1 MTKKVLLCLVVCLVS
16 CISLF
21 AQNAPNQPMTFW
33 YEYSVNPGKEAQ
45 FLELVKTVGQPVRD
59 KLLAEGVIY
68 AWGVQTPLLR
78 VPGNITHA
86 IWYAAPD
93 WAAIEKVDKAMAAQ
107 IAKLDA
113 EGEKP
118 ATGKKGSA
126 PAGSVT
132 ARLREIVDIS
142 KTHDYVTR
150 DIVFG
155 LGSNMPKDTLPFT
168 RYNFVKVKPGKAG
181 EYRKA
186 WEKYNKPVLDKL
198 VADGTV
204 LVYGLGVEE
213 VRTDGDFTHYGW
225 YDTKDL
231 ADMDKVRAAFIAD
244 REHRSQEEQDAI
256 TALFASLLD
265 VDASRQSV
273 DRALILHVGSS
284 K

>member
-204 LVYGLGVEE
+204 LVYGLGPRGHGQSPCRLHRRPRTPLPGRAGRHHRP
-213 VRTDGDFTHYGW
+213 VRQPSGRRC
-225 YDTKDL
+225 L
-231 ADMDKVRAAFIAD
+231 AAIRGPRADSPRWQLQVVA
-244 REHRSQEEQDAI
+244 RTVQHLQQ
-256 TALFASLLD
+256 
-265 VDASRQSV
+265 
-273 DRALILHVGSS
+273 